1 VKKGIVLMT
10 RNDASPFD
18 FMRVDQVG
26 SLLRPTFLKDTF
38 VRYEQ
43 GLVSDVELMQAQDE
57 AIRQVIAKQDAHH
70 LPIVTDGEYRRINFM
85 ASFAEVAGYEL
96 WKSHWEPLPSPDEQI
111 HLNTPEQRQEREK
124 TGGRGRD
131 PMHSTR
137 QPATQRLQL
146 LRNRPLEEFRFA
158 QQLTT
163 TPVKVTLIGPD
174 RITQRFAYER
184 SSTFYNSIDEF
195 VADAVTIER
204 HIIAELIQAGCR
216 YIQIDEPG
224 YTAYVDEREQAGMR
238 ARGEDP
244 STSMERSIAA
254 DNAVIATFPTVTFG
268 VHICRGNRRS
278 YWLRE
283 GTYDAIAERL
293 FSSLKHQRFLLEYD
307 TQRAGTFA
315 PLRFVPKDKTV
326 VLGLITTKT
335 GRVETVDELTK
346 RIEEAARY
354 ISVSQLALS
363 PQCGFA
369 SEIGGNMLSEDDQW
383 RKLDVILETA
393 ARVWG

>member
-1 VKKGIVLMT
+1 MAVT
-10 RNDASPFD
+10 DSSPLR

-26 SLLRPTFLKDTF
+26 SLLRPAFLKDTF
-38 VRYEQ
+38 VQHER
-43 GLVSDVELMQAQDE
+43 GLISEEALIQAQDE

-85 ASFAEVAGYEL
+85 ASFADVAGYEL
-96 WKSHWEPLPSPDEQI
+96 WKSHWQPLPSPEEQVFV
-111 HLNTPEQRQEREK
+111 NQAEQRQEREK
-124 TGGRGRD
+124 KGGRGRD
-131 PMHSTR
+131 PMHSVR

-158 QQLTT
+158 QQHTT
-163 TPVKVTLIGPD
+163 TPVKMTLIGPD
-174 RITQRFAYER
+174 RITQRFAYEQSQAFY
-184 SSTFYNSIDEF
+184 SSVEEF
-195 VADAVTIER
+195 VADVVAIER
-204 HIIAELIQAGCR
+204 QIIADLVYAGCR

-224 YTAYVDEREQAGMR
+224 YTAYVDESEQGGMR

-244 STSMERSIAA
+244 VANMERSIQA
-254 DNAVIATFPTVTFG
+254 DNAVITSFPHVTFG

-293 FSSLKHQRFLLEYD
+293 FGSLNHQRFLLEYD
-307 TQRAGTFA
+307 TERAGTFA
-315 PLRFVPKDKTV
+315 PLRFVPKDKIV

-335 GRVETVDELTK
+335 GRVETVDELLR
-346 RIEEAARY
+346 RIEEAGRY
-354 ISVSQLALS
+354 ISLDQLALS

-369 SEIGGNMLSEDDQW
+369 SEIGGNLLSEEDQW
-383 RKLDVILETA
+383 RKLDVMLETA